1 MEDMAWPGGR
11 WVYLYPGRRGLES
24 SEAAAA
30 GWVGVAGVA
39 VWCGCPIFLPAL
51 SLRGRAGPSRFGRA
65 CAGEVATSLRPACV
79 YFVDLKKN
87 TKISAIPF
95 PNKN

>member
-30 GWVGVAGVA
+30 GWVGVAGGA

-51 SLRGRAGPSRFGRA
+51 SLRGRAGPPGLGVRA
-65 CAGEVATSLRPACV
+65 PARWRPVCGLPA
-79 YFVDLKKN
+79 FTLW
-87 TKISAIPF
+87 I
-95 PNKN
+95 